1 MLKTKAKAHSDPQTG
16 RYAHTHTGRYA
27 HTHILGCT
35 PQYPHAQAHK
45 HICTHTHKTK
55 TQRHTYIDMM
65 DRRMDTQRKERE
77 RLPARQTSMQTGK
90 QVDRHLSQYEVYKK

>member
-1 MLKTKAKAHSDPQTG
+1 MHTST
-16 RYAHTHTGRYA
+16 YA
-27 HTHILGCT
+27 
-35 PQYPHAQAHK
+35 
-45 HICTHTHKTK
+45 HTHKTK

-77 RLPARQTSMQTGK
+77 RDRLPARQTSMQTGK